1 MTEVPEAVRRWHE
14 VVDCADDARRSAL
27 LRDLLTDQVV
37 FRSPAVHT
45 PAEGR
50 EAATAYLE
58 AAMAVLGPVMHYER
72 ELVTGDSAC
81 LEFRAE
87 LDGKQVQGVDL
98 IRWDDA
104 GRIVEF
110 TVLVRPLKGLHA
122 LMEQMVAALGR

>member
-1 MTEVPEAVRRWHE
+1 VTQVPEAVRRWHE
-14 VVDCADDARRSAL
+14 VVDCADPARRSAL
-27 LRDLLTDQVV
+27 LQDLLSEEVV

-58 AAMAVLGPVMHYER
+58 AAMVVLGPVMHYER

-98 IRWDDA
+98 IRWDAA
-104 GRIVEF
+104 GQIVDF
-110 TVLVRPLKGLHA
+110 TVLVRPIQGLHA
-122 LMEQMVAALGR
+122 LMGQMVAALGG